1 VPREKL
7 DVCSIRSLALVSL
20 ILCQSSEGSRREK
33 CEGIKEEVVIL
44 SVAVGAGNRKM
55 SDGGRGGEWWCGG
68 AVSH

>member
-1 VPREKL
+1 
-7 DVCSIRSLALVSL
+7 VSL

-55 SDGGRGGEWWCGG
+55 SDGLTAGARRGVVVRWRCI
-68 AVSH
+68 ALR